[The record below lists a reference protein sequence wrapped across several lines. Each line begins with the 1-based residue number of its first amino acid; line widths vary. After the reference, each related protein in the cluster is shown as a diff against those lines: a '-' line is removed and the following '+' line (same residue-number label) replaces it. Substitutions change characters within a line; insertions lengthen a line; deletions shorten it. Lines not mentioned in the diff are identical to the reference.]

1 VNPGPPKS
9 NDDDRLTTP
18 IDGVGARLLVHIER
32 LEGAEGSPSRRRDRS
47 HSRNEGSLE
56 GIRSTGIVER
66 ANPLSAGK
74 ARNSVP
80 KKSAAPAEKAP
91 RSMSD
96 AHKEALAEGREQG
109 RAVRR
114 YLEALEA
121 NKPRRG
127 RKRTPEGIQ
136 RRLAAIEDRLASADA
151 LSRLHLAQ
159 ERMDLQAELASSSD
173 GVDIGALEA
182 AFVKAAGPY
191 SQRKGIGYEAWR
203 AAGVEPRVLKAA
215 GIGRGQ

>member
-1 VNPGPPKS
+1 VDVSEEKPPSKRPS
-9 NDDDRLTTP
+9 KGNEPERLMTR
-18 IDGVGARLLVHIER
+18 IDGSDAQLLVHIER
-32 LEGAEGSPSRRRDRS
+32 VGDSEKGNEGSPD
-47 HSRNEGSLE
+47 NPMGA
-56 GIRSTGIVER
+56 GIVFD
-66 ANPLSAGK
+66 ANPLPAGK

-80 KKSAAPAEKAP
+80 KKSAVPAEKAP

-136 RRLAAIEDRLASADA
+136 RRLVAIEERLASADA

-159 ERMDLQAELASSSD
+159 ERMDLEAELSSSSE

-191 SQRKGIGYEAWR
+191 SSRKGIGYEAWR

>member
-1 VNPGPPKS
+1 
-9 NDDDRLTTP
+9 L
-18 IDGVGARLLVHIER
+18 
-32 LEGAEGSPSRRRDRS
+32 
-47 HSRNEGSLE
+47 
-56 GIRSTGIVER
+56 
-66 ANPLSAGK
+66 
-74 ARNSVP
+74 P
-80 KKSAAPAEKAP
+80 KKTAAPAEKAP

-136 RRLAAIEDRLASADA
+136 RRLAAIEERMASADA

-159 ERMDLQAELASSSD
+159 ERMDLEAELASSSD
-173 GVDIGALEA
+173 GVDMGALEA
-182 AFVKAAGPY
+182 AFIKSAGPY
-191 SQRKGIGYEAWR
+191 SRRKGIGYEAWR
-203 AAGVEPRVLKAA
+203 AANVEPRVLKAA

>member
-1 VNPGPPKS
+1 MNQPQAKA
-9 NDDDRLTTP
+9 NDPDCLMTR
-18 IDGVGARLLVHIER
+18 IDGVEARLLVHIER
-32 LEGAEGSPSRRRDRS
+32 LGDPETPNERS
-47 HSRNEGSLE
+47 ARKPLG
-56 GIRSTGIVER
+56 TGNVDD
-66 ANPLSAGK
+66 ANPKSAGK
-74 ARNSVP
+74 ARNTLA
-80 KKSAAPAEKAP
+80 KKSAPPAEKAP
-91 RSMSD
+91 RSMSN

-136 RRLAAIEDRLASADA
+136 RRLVAIEERLASADA

-159 ERMDLQAELASSSD
+159 ERMDLEAELAASSD
-173 GVDIGALEA
+173 GVDLGALEA

-215 GIGRGQ
+215 GVGRGQ